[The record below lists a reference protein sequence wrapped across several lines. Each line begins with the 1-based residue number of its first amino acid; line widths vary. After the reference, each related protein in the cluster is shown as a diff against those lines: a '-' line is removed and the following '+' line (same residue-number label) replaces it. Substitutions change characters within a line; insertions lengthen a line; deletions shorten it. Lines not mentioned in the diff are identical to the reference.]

1 MFFHLLID
9 IIQSLVYSVFTLTY
23 INIRKEE
30 NLGKH
35 ILILAIILS
44 SEIMF
49 FDYVYIYE
57 GFNSLIYSLTVLF
70 YAIKIST
77 DEKMELVMFSI
88 ILNILMSVG
97 NCLAVFVMKIGFG
110 INITQIIERL
120 DLNNITA
127 FISTA
132 IYALIAY
139 YLVLTKRKYKGL
151 LSSYGIYYIL
161 IFFMFFMKKIK
172 MLCLICCFFMLLGS
186 FISVYA
192 EESTEIDSRFESMEQ
207 YLHAPNYY
215 DENEILEREAY
226 ISTLSPINHNTRTVW
241 DKALSITRFQ
251 QDPNYNY
258 WCGPTAVQIV
268 LKYKTGETYSQ
279 ASLASDMQTTSS
291 SGTYVYQIRN
301 KLNAVLGSGTYNY
314 YLITD
319 VQFETA
325 TVNSIDADCPV
336 ICHANTKSLI
346 GYGGA
351 AGGHYVVAYG
361 YTVGWEGSTSYDRI
375 KYFDGWNTG
384 NGSYGNHTVDFSV
397 METAIDER
405 ADYFISK
412 G

>member
-44 SEIMF
+44 SEIIF

-97 NCLAVFVMKIGFG
+97 NCLAVFIMKIGFG

-127 FISTA
+127 CISTA
-132 IYALIAY
+132 IYTLIAY

-161 IFFMFFMKKIK
+161 IFFMFFMVITFLEEMIFARTYMEQNVFLCLFLFVVLFIFLLFLQVKNKEDLINQWNIKSLHRQEEELKERFETFEENRRKINIIKHDLNKTLYIINSYLENQDYESAKKI
-172 MLCLICCFFMLLGS
+172 
-186 FISVYA
+186 
-192 EESTEIDSRFESMEQ
+192 
-207 YLHAPNYY
+207 
-215 DENEILEREAY
+215 
-226 ISTLSPINHNTRTVW
+226 
-241 DKALSITRFQ
+241 
-251 QDPNYNY
+251 
-258 WCGPTAVQIV
+258 
-268 LKYKTGETYSQ
+268 
-279 ASLASDMQTTSS
+279 
-291 SGTYVYQIRN
+291 
-301 KLNAVLGSGTYNY
+301 
-314 YLITD
+314 
-319 VQFETA
+319 
-325 TVNSIDADCPV
+325 
-336 ICHANTKSLI
+336 
-346 GYGGA
+346 
-351 AGGHYVVAYG
+351 
-361 YTVGWEGSTSYDRI
+361 
-375 KYFDGWNTG
+375 
-384 NGSYGNHTVDFSV
+384 
-397 METAIDER
+397 
-405 ADYFISK
+405 
-412 G
+412 